1 MKPFRIFI
9 FFASVLLSLALIA
22 FFMPEHGIGI
32 NGEVRFTFIS
42 LSEIF
47 QERTTPDV
55 SNAERLLAESTVS
68 EDPEADPFG
77 VTDVPLDSFF
87 AQTSVYSFDE
97 EMETPAEPGRFR
109 GSTVGSSPGNA
120 REIARSDPQGS
131 TRSESQ
137 GDPQSES
144 QGGTRSESQG
154 DSQSESQGGTRSES
168 QGDPRSESQGDSQ
181 SESQGNA
188 PHDVSGGG
196 SRSGQGMKAEA
207 ESGLS
212 AYPVRAANADSLQK
226 SVYPIQFPNYGSRVL
241 DPFFH
246 TLDELKEGNILR
258 TRILHFGDSQIEND
272 RMTALIRYRL
282 QKMFGG
288 TGSGL
293 VQPIPLYSGSM
304 AYQQEYQGNWLRYT
318 YFRNRDTT
326 ISHNSYGVMAAFASV
341 PPPTT
346 EGWPMLHY
354 SFNLSRRSGQ
364 CDRVKVF
371 LHSYVEGAS
380 LVFHVN
386 DTISDTIRNLPA
398 GYSVAD
404 YRHVGIIKD
413 LRLYLNFPE
422 GGRLYGLS
430 FESYSG
436 VQMDNIALRGSSGL
450 IFSKMDREQQEAM
463 MHQLAPSLI
472 LLQFGG
478 NVVPYMNP
486 RYYRREF
493 EKELAFFREICPGV
507 PIIVIGP
514 ADMSIREKGMF
525 ETYPGLEKIRDALKT
540 ATLESGFAFW
550 DLYEAMGG
558 YNSMP
563 SFVHADPPLASTDYV
578 HFNGLGIN
586 VVAEMFYNSLMIEY
600 QRYLEQNTH
609 P

>member
-9 FFASVLLSLALIA
+9 FFASVLLLLALIA
-22 FFMPEHGIGI
+22 TFMPEHGIVI
-32 NGEVRFTFIS
+32 NRGVRFTFIS
-42 LSEIF
+42 LTDIF
-47 QERTTPDV
+47 SERTSPEV
-55 SNAERLLAESTVS
+55 NNAELLLAESTVS
-68 EDPEADPFG
+68 EDPEADPLG
-77 VTDVPLDSFF
+77 VTNVPLDSFF
-87 AQTSVYSFDE
+87 AQTSVYSFE
-97 EMETPAEPGRFR
+97 EEVEIPPVASLEG
-109 GSTVGSSPGNA
+109 GLESNSPSKSPSN
-120 REIARSDPQGS
+120 SPLN
-131 TRSESQ
+131 
-137 GDPQSES
+137 
-144 QGGTRSESQG
+144 
-154 DSQSESQGGTRSES
+154 SQSKI
-168 QGDPRSESQGDSQ
+168 DPD
-181 SESQGNA
+181 
-188 PHDVSGGG
+188 
-196 SRSGQGMKAEA
+196 SRSAENSKERA
-207 ESGLS
+207 ETGRRPPGSEEGTEGEGAAGVS
-212 AYPVRAANADSLQK
+212 AYRVRAANADSLQK
-226 SVYPIQFPNYGSRVL
+226 SIYPIQFPEYGSRVL
-241 DPFFH
+241 EPFFR
-246 TLDELKEGNILR
+246 TLDELKEGDILR

-293 VQPIPLYSGSM
+293 VQAIPLYSGSM
-304 AYQQEYQGNWLRYT
+304 SYHQEYQGNFLRYT

-326 ISHNSYGVMAAFASV
+326 INHNSYGVMAAFAAV
-341 PPPTT
+341 PPPSE
-346 EGWPMLHY
+346 EGLPMLHY

-371 LHSYVEGAS
+371 LHSYMEGAT
-380 LVFHVN
+380 LVFQVN
-386 DTISDTIRNLPA
+386 DTISDTIRNLPG

-413 LRLYLNFPE
+413 LKLYLNFPE
-422 GGRLYGLS
+422 GGRIYGLS
-430 FESYSG
+430 FESFSG

-450 IFSKMDREQQEAM
+450 IFSKMDRQQEETM
-463 MHQLAPSLI
+463 MKQLSPSLI

-493 EKELAFFREICPGV
+493 EKELSFFKEICPGV
-507 PIIVIGP
+507 PVIVIGP

-525 ETYPGLEKIRDALKT
+525 KTYPGLEKIRDALKY

-558 YNSMP
+558 NNSMP

-586 VVAEMFYNSLMIEY
+586 VVAEMFYNSLMFEY
-600 QRYLEQNTH
+600 QHHVEQNSH

>member
-1 MKPFRIFI
+1 
-9 FFASVLLSLALIA
+9 
-22 FFMPEHGIGI
+22 
-32 NGEVRFTFIS
+32 
-42 LSEIF
+42 
-47 QERTTPDV
+47 
-55 SNAERLLAESTVS
+55 
-68 EDPEADPFG
+68 
-77 VTDVPLDSFF
+77 
-87 AQTSVYSFDE
+87 
-97 EMETPAEPGRFR
+97 
-109 GSTVGSSPGNA
+109 
-120 REIARSDPQGS
+120 
-131 TRSESQ
+131 
-137 GDPQSES
+137 
-144 QGGTRSESQG
+144 
-154 DSQSESQGGTRSES
+154 
-168 QGDPRSESQGDSQ
+168 
-181 SESQGNA
+181 
-188 PHDVSGGG
+188 
-196 SRSGQGMKAEA
+196 
-207 ESGLS
+207 
-212 AYPVRAANADSLQK
+212 
-226 SVYPIQFPNYGSRVL
+226 
-241 DPFFH
+241 
-246 TLDELKEGNILR
+246 
-258 TRILHFGDSQIEND
+258 
-272 RMTALIRYRL
+272 
-282 QKMFGG
+282 
-288 TGSGL
+288 
-293 VQPIPLYSGSM
+293 
-304 AYQQEYQGNWLRYT
+304 
-318 YFRNRDTT
+318 
-326 ISHNSYGVMAAFASV
+326 
-341 PPPTT
+341 
-346 EGWPMLHY
+346 MLHY

-371 LHSYVEGAS
+371 LHSYVDGAS

>member
-9 FFASVLLSLALIA
+9 FFASVLLLLALIA
-22 FFMPEHGIGI
+22 TFMPEHGIVI
-32 NGEVRFTFIS
+32 NRGVRFTFIS
-42 LSEIF
+42 LSDVF
-47 QERTTPDV
+47 RERTAPEV
-55 SNAERLLAESTVS
+55 NKAELLLAGSTVS
-68 EDPEADPFG
+68 EDPEADPLG

-87 AQTSVYSFDE
+87 AQTSVYSFE
-97 EMETPAEPGRFR
+97 EEVENPPGI
-109 GSTVGSSPGNA
+109 STESGFESGG
-120 REIARSDPQGS
+120 RSDIESGS
-131 TRSESQ
+131 PSENPS
-137 GDPQSES
+137 GNQSAATAGGAQES
-144 QGGTRSESQG
+144 EIMAGE
-154 DSQSESQGGTRSES
+154 
-168 QGDPRSESQGDSQ
+168 
-181 SESQGNA
+181 
-188 PHDVSGGG
+188 G
-196 SRSGQGMKAEA
+196 SAA
-207 ESGLS
+207 ESSKEREEAGRGYTGSEDGTEGEEATGIS
-212 AYPVRAANADSLQK
+212 AYSVRAANADSLQK
-226 SVYPIQFPNYGSRVL
+226 SIYPIQFPEYSSSIL

-246 TLDELKEGNILR
+246 TLDELKDGDILR

-293 VQPIPLYSGSM
+293 VQAIPLYSGSM
-304 AYQQEYQGNWLRYT
+304 SYHQEYQGDFLRYT

-326 ISHNSYGVMAAFASV
+326 INHNSYGVMAAFAAV
-341 PPPTT
+341 PPPS
-346 EGWPMLHY
+346 EDGWPMLHY

-364 CDRVKVF
+364 CDRVRVF
-371 LHSYVEGAS
+371 LHSYMEGAN
-380 LVFHVN
+380 LVFQVN
-386 DTISDTIRNLPA
+386 DTISDTIRSLPG

-413 LRLYLNFPE
+413 LRLYLDFPE
-422 GGRLYGLS
+422 GGRIYGLS
-430 FESYSG
+430 FESNSG

-450 IFSKMDREQQEAM
+450 IFSKMDRQQEETM
-463 MHQLAPSLI
+463 MRQLAPSLI

-493 EKELAFFREICPGV
+493 EKELTFFKEICPGV
-507 PIIVIGP
+507 PVIVIGP

-525 ETYPGLEKIRDALKT
+525 KTYPGLEKIRDALKY

-558 YNSMP
+558 HNSMP

-586 VVAEMFYNSLMIEY
+586 VVAEMFYNSLMFEY
-600 QRYLEQNTH
+600 QHHVEQNSH